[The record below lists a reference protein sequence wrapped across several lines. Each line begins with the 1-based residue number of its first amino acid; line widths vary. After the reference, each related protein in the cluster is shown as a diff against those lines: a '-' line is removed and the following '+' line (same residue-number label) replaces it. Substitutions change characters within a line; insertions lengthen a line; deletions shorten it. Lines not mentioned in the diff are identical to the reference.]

1 MDKNNSQINN
11 ISDGKILTGVVVS
24 NKMDKTVVVSV
35 SRYVKIPKY
44 NKYVSR
50 DKRFKAHDPE
60 NKCQVG
66 DRVKIRETR
75 PISKDK
81 HFEVIF

>member
-1 MDKNNSQINN
+1 MDKNNPQINN